1 MTEQPRIAD
10 NKPVDL
16 NAFHFPLHGNR
27 LIEASAGTGKTYTI
41 ANLYLRLVL
50 GHGDGHSAHPEPL
63 SADRI
68 LVVTFTDAAT
78 AELRDR
84 IRARLHDARMDFIAG
99 QSGDKFIQDLIND
112 LDRREERIALLLAA
126 ERQMDEAAV
135 FTIHGFCQRMLKQHA
150 FESGTLF
157 TSELITDETSL
168 LQQTAADFWRRHFYP
183 VDKPLAS
190 LTRDLWKTPADL
202 LNSIRSWLGKSNL
215 EVIRGELPDSV
226 ESFKQT
232 YMDSVIAVKTLWQQ
246 ERQTI
251 EDRLRSAGLKK
262 RSKALSR
269 LDEMSR
275 FINGSGLQPS
285 LGSSKDGWEI
295 YSSEALKKDTTKAG
309 TPPEHKV
316 FELIDQLVARPLSI
330 KDAWSGMIRDQALAE
345 IRTKVSEL
353 KLRKHQ
359 MAFDDLLI
367 NLGRALDKDVN
378 GTLANAIREQFP
390 VAMIDEFQDTDPLQY
405 RIFSQIYGDGNAKE
419 AGLFM
424 IGDPKQAIYAFRGAD
439 IFTYMQARQQVSAH
453 YTLGMNWRSTSNM
466 VSAVNTLFKI
476 DNPFLFNDI
485 PFLPVAPSPK
495 ADNSRLLLE
504 GKPVNALQIWLQQG
518 DEKPVVSNENYEAA
532 MAQATANQ
540 INRLLTDAN
549 INECVIEKD
558 GEQTPLQAG
567 DIAVLVRTGRQG
579 LKIRDALNE
588 QNIACVY
595 LSNKESVF
603 DCQEAV
609 DLQRLLAA
617 CLSPTDERTLRS
629 ALATPLLALSA
640 SALDQ
645 LNQNEEL
652 WEQRV
657 EEFSRY
663 KELWD
668 RYGVLPM
675 LRQLIH
681 QNRIAERLLGSSTG
695 GERQLTD
702 LLHLGELL
710 ASASQEQETPHALLR
725 WLTEHNQSPDNNAD
739 EQQLHLESE
748 RNLVKIVTIHK
759 SKGLEYNVCFLPFAC
774 SYRETKE
781 PVFHDL
787 KKGRTQLDLS
797 GDPDAAD
804 KADHER
810 LAEDLRLMYVAMTRS
825 VHCCYVGV
833 APLKKGNS
841 GKDPVTDLH
850 KSAFGK
856 LLDKDTLKPS
866 DLTARLQALDEEH
879 AFIELSE
886 PPLEPLP
893 AFQPVDDNTETLA
906 ARSFSGSIE
915 KDWWM
920 TSYSALSKTAHSS
933 SAQIHTSASDE
944 QPGIDMEV
952 QEESAAKP
960 ESPTV
965 EHSIFTFPKGAR
977 PGTFMHTLFERL
989 TPVNSTPEQM
999 PQFVN
1004 EQLQLEGLGE
1014 EWCDTLVTMLT
1025 HCLDAPLD
1033 GEHMTL
1039 RSLPE
1044 RARKV
1049 EMEFYLPLSELKAHK
1064 LNILL
1069 QRHDPL
1075 SAKAAPLAFSTLKGM
1090 LKGFIDLVFE
1100 YQGRWYVLDY
1110 KSNWLGEQYSDYS
1123 RARMEQMMI
1132 EHRYDLQYQLYSLA
1146 LHRLLKTRL
1155 PDYSFEQHFGGVVY
1169 LFLRGVQ
1176 SNDSDRHGIYDTRP
1190 KQALIEAMDNLF
1202 AGDLFAGELSTGE
1215 DE

>member
-1 MTEQPRIAD
+1 MNDI
-10 NKPVDL
+10 KPVNLDAL
-16 NAFHFPLHGNR
+16 HFPLHGNR

-50 GHGDGHSAHPEPL
+50 GHGDDHSAHPNPL

-84 IRARLHDARMDFIAG
+84 IRARLHKARLDFMEG
-99 QSGDKFIQDLIND
+99 QSDDAFIQTLIES

-135 FTIHGFCQRMLKQHA
+135 FTIHGFCQRMLRQHA

-157 TSELITDETSL
+157 TSELITDETNL

-183 VDKPLAS
+183 VEKPLAS
-190 LTRDLWKTPADL
+190 LTRDLWKTPVEL
-202 LNSIRSWLGKSNL
+202 LGNIRSWLGKDSL
-215 EVIRGELPDSV
+215 EVILGSLPDSV
-226 ESFKQT
+226 DTFRKT
-232 YMDSVIAVKTLWQQ
+232 YLDRITAIKALWQQ
-246 ERQTI
+246 DQQNI
-251 EDRLRSAGLKK
+251 EDLLRSTGLKK
-262 RSKALSR
+262 NSRALSR
-269 LDEMSR
+269 LEAMNEFVAS
-275 FINGSGLQPS
+275 SGLQPVLS
-285 LGSSKDGWEI
+285 KQKDGWEV
-295 YSSEALKKDTTKAG
+295 YSTERLKKDTTKAG
-309 TPPEHKV
+309 TVPEHNV
-316 FELIDQLVARPLSI
+316 FNLIDRLIELPLSV
-330 KDAWSGMIRDQALAE
+330 KEAWSGMILNQALAE
-345 IRTKVSEL
+345 IRTKAREL
-353 KLRKHQ
+353 KQRQHQ
-359 MAFDDLLI
+359 MSFDDLLI
-367 NLGRALDKDVN
+367 NLGKALDNDTN

-405 RIFSQIYGDGNAKE
+405 RIFSQIYGDGSSQN

-453 YTLGMNWRSTSNM
+453 YTLGTNWRSTSHM
-466 VSAVNTLFKI
+466 VKAANTLFTRV

-485 PFLPVAPSPK
+485 PFLSVDASPK
-495 ADNSRLLLE
+495 ADSARLLLE
-504 GKPVNALQIWLQQG
+504 GKPVPALQLWHQQG
-518 DEKPVVSNENYEAA
+518 IEKPVVGSDDYQSV

-549 INECVIEKD
+549 INECVIETNGK
-558 GEQTPLQAG
+558 TAPLQAG

-579 LKIRDALNE
+579 LKIRDALNA

-603 DCQEAV
+603 DCQEAT

-640 SALDQ
+640 PTLDQ
-645 LNQNEEL
+645 LNQDEDL
-652 WEQRV
+652 WERRV

-663 KELWD
+663 KETWD
-668 RYGVLPM
+668 RLGVLPM

-681 QNRIAERLLGSSTG
+681 NNRIAERLLGDSSL
-695 GERQLTD
+695 GERRLTD

-725 WLTEHNQSPDNNAD
+725 WLSEHIQSPNHNAD

-748 RNLVKIVTIHK
+748 RNLVQIVTIHK

-774 SYRETKE
+774 DFKE
-781 PVFHDL
+781 AKDPVFHDQ

-797 GDPDAAD
+797 GESDSVA

-810 LAEDLRLMYVAMTRS
+810 LAEDLRLMYVAITRS
-825 VHCCYVGV
+825 VHCCYVGI
-833 APLKKGNS
+833 APLKKGQA
-841 GKDPVTDLH
+841 GKNPVTDLP
-850 KSAFGK
+850 KSALGQ
-856 LLDKDTLKPS
+856 LLDKSDFITPA
-866 DLTARLQALDEEH
+866 DLTAHLQALDEAHE
-879 AFIELSE
+879 FIELTP
-886 PPLEPLP
+886 PPLDALP
-893 AFQPVDDNTETLA
+893 AFKPLDDHTETLS
-906 ARSFSGSIE
+906 ARTFHGRIQ
-915 KDWWM
+915 KDWWV
-920 TSYSALSKTAHSS
+920 TSYSALSKTAH
-933 SAQIHTSASDE
+933 AASGQPQPAANNE
-944 QPGIDMEV
+944 QPGLDMEV
-952 QEESAAKP
+952 QEEAAVKS
-960 ESPTV
+960 ESPQF

-989 TPVNSTPEQM
+989 TPINSTPEQI
-999 PQFVN
+999 PQFVQ

-1014 EWCDTLVTMLT
+1014 EWTDTLVTMLT

-1033 GEHMTL
+1033 GQQLTL
-1039 RSLPE
+1039 RNLPE
-1044 RARKV
+1044 QAKKI
-1049 EMEFYLPLSELKAHK
+1049 EMEFYLPLSRLKANE
-1064 LNILL
+1064 LNQLL
-1069 QRHDPL
+1069 QQYDPL
-1075 SAKAAPLAFSTLKGM
+1075 ATKAAPLGFSTLQGM

-1100 YQGRWYVLDY
+1100 YEGRWYVLDY

-1155 PDYSFEQHFGGVVY
+1155 PGYDYEHHFGGVIY

-1176 SNDSDRHGIYDTRP
+1176 SNDSDQHGIYDTRP
-1190 KQALIEAMDNLF
+1190 KKALIEAMDK
-1202 AGDLFAGELSTGE
+1202 LFAGETDGGSH
-1215 DE
+1215 

>member
-1 MTEQPRIAD
+1 MTEQTQIAD
-10 NKPVDL
+10 NIPENLDAL
-16 NAFHFPLHGNR
+16 RFPLHGNR

-50 GHGDGHSAHPEPL
+50 GHGDDDSAHPEPL

-99 QSGDKFIQDLIND
+99 QSSDPFIQDLINA

-183 VDKPLAS
+183 VDKALAN
-190 LTRDLWKTPADL
+190 LTRSLWNTPADL
-202 LNSIRSWLGKSNL
+202 LGSIRSWLGKHNL
-215 EVIRGELPDSV
+215 EVIRGDLPDSV
-226 ESFKQT
+226 ESFQQNWL
-232 YMDSVIAVKTLWQQ
+232 DPVIAVKALWKQEQQ
-246 ERQTI
+246 AI
-251 EDRLRSAGLKK
+251 EDLLHNAGLKK
-262 RSKALSR
+262 NSKALTY
-269 LDEMSR
+269 LDEMNG
-275 FINGSGLQPS
+275 FIHSSSLNPS
-285 LGSSKDGWEI
+285 LGKSKYGWEV
-295 YSSEALKKDTTKAG
+295 YSPEALKKDTKKAG

-316 FELIDQLVARPLSI
+316 FELIGQLVEQPLSA
-330 KDAWSGMIRDQALAE
+330 KNAWSGMIRDQALAE
-345 IRTKVSEL
+345 IRTKVREL

-359 MAFDDLLI
+359 MAFDDLLA
-367 NLGRALDKDVN
+367 NLGRALENDVN
-378 GTLANAIREQFP
+378 GTLASAIREQFP

-405 RIFSQIYGDGNAKE
+405 RIFSHIYGDGSSKD
-419 AGLFM
+419 AGLLM

-453 YTLGMNWRSTSNM
+453 YTLGTNWRSTSNM
-466 VSAVNTLFKI
+466 INAVNTLFDQV
-476 DNPFLFNDI
+476 DNPFLYENI
-485 PFLPVAPSPK
+485 PFLQVRHSDR

-504 GKPVNALQIWLQQG
+504 GKPVTALQIWLQQG
-518 DEKPVVSNENYEAA
+518 DEKPVVSSGSYESV

-549 INECVIEKD
+549 INECVIEKK

-579 LKIRDALNE
+579 LIIRDALNA

-617 CLSPTDERTLRS
+617 CLTPTEERTLRS

-640 SALDQ
+640 STLDE

-681 QNRIAERLLGSSTG
+681 QNRISERLLGDSTS
-695 GERQLTD
+695 GERQLTN

-725 WLTEHNQSPDNNAD
+725 WLAEHSQSPDNNAD

-774 SYRETKE
+774 SHRNATE
-781 PVFHDL
+781 PVFHDQN
-787 KKGRTQLDLS
+787 KGRTQLDLS
-797 GDPDAAD
+797 GDPDALS

-856 LLDKDTLKPS
+856 LLDKGDTIKPS
-866 DLTARLQALDEEH
+866 DLTARLQAMDEKH
-879 AFIELSE
+879 TFIEVSE

-893 AFQPVDDNTETLA
+893 AFQPVDDHTETLA

-915 KDWWM
+915 KNWWM

-933 SAQIHTSASDE
+933 SGQPHTSASDE

-952 QEESAAKP
+952 QEESAVKP
-960 ESPTV
+960 ESTTV

-989 TPVNSTPEQM
+989 TPTHSTPELM

-1025 HCLDAPLD
+1025 NCLDAPLD
-1033 GEHMTL
+1033 GQQMTL

-1044 RARKV
+1044 QARKV
-1049 EMEFYLPLSELKAHK
+1049 EMEFYLPLSELNAYK
-1064 LNILL
+1064 LNTLL
-1069 QRHDPL
+1069 QQHDPL
-1075 SAKAAPLAFSTLKGM
+1075 SAKAAPLAFSNLKGM
-1090 LKGFIDLVFE
+1090 LKGFIDLTFE

-1155 PDYSFEQHFGGVVY
+1155 PGYNFEQHFGGVIY

-1202 AGDLFAGELSTGE
+1202 AGE
-1215 DE
+1215 DK

>member
-1 MTEQPRIAD
+1 M
-10 NKPVDL
+10 
-16 NAFHFPLHGNR
+16 
-27 LIEASAGTGKTYTI
+27 
-41 ANLYLRLVL
+41 
-50 GHGDGHSAHPEPL
+50 
-63 SADRI
+63 
-68 LVVTFTDAAT
+68 
-78 AELRDR
+78 
-84 IRARLHDARMDFIAG
+84 
-99 QSGDKFIQDLIND
+99 
-112 LDRREERIALLLAA
+112 
-126 ERQMDEAAV
+126 

-190 LTRDLWKTPADL
+190 LTLDLWDTPTDL
-202 LNSIRSWLGKSNL
+202 LNSIRSWLGKHNL
-215 EVIRGELPDSV
+215 EVIRGDLPDSV
-226 ESFKQT
+226 ESFQQN
-232 YMDSVIAVKTLWQQ
+232 YIDPIIAVKTLWKQEQQ
-246 ERQTI
+246 AI
-251 EDRLRSAGLKK
+251 EDLLHGAGLKK
-262 RSKALSR
+262 NSKALTY
-269 LDEMSR
+269 LDDMND
-275 FINGSGLQPS
+275 FIHSSSLNPS
-285 LGSSKDGWEI
+285 LGRSKYGWEV
-295 YSSEALKKDTTKAG
+295 YSPEALKKDTKKAG

-316 FELIDQLVARPLSI
+316 FELIGQLAEQPLSV
-330 KDAWSGMIRDQALAE
+330 KHAWSGMIRDQALEE
-345 IRTKVSEL
+345 IRTKVREL

-359 MAFDDLLI
+359 MAFDDLLA
-367 NLGRALDKDVN
+367 NLGRALENDIN
-378 GTLANAIREQFP
+378 GTLASAIREQFP

-405 RIFSQIYGDGNAKE
+405 RIFSQIYGDGSSQD

-453 YTLGMNWRSTSNM
+453 YTLGTNWRSTSNM
-466 VSAVNTLFKI
+466 INAVNTLF
-476 DNPFLFNDI
+476 DQVDDPFLYEDI
-485 PFLPVAPSPK
+485 PFLQVKHSDR

-504 GKPVNALQIWLQQG
+504 GKPVTALQIWLQQD
-518 DEKPVVSNENYEAA
+518 DEKPVVSSGRYESA

-549 INECVIEKD
+549 INECVIEKK

-579 LKIRDALNE
+579 LMIRDALNA

-617 CLSPTDERTLRS
+617 CLAPTDERTLRS

-640 SALDQ
+640 SMLDE

-681 QNRIAERLLGSSTG
+681 QNRIAERLLADSTR

-725 WLTEHNQSPDNNAD
+725 WLTEHSQSPDNNSD

-774 SYRETKE
+774 SHRAATE
-781 PVFHDL
+781 PVFHDQN
-787 KKGRTQLDLS
+787 KGRTQLDLS
-797 GDPDAAD
+797 GDPDALS

-833 APLKKGNS
+833 APLKKGPS

-856 LLDKDTLKPS
+856 LLDKGDTIKPS
-866 DLTARLQALDEEH
+866 DLTARLQAMDEEH
-879 AFIELSE
+879 AFIDVYE
-886 PPLEPLP
+886 PPLEQLP
-893 AFQPVDDNTETLA
+893 AFQPVDDHTETLVA
-906 ARSFSGSIE
+906 KSFTGSIE

-920 TSYSALSKTAHSS
+920 TSYSALSKTAHSNS
-933 SAQIHTSASDE
+933 GQPHTSASDE

-952 QEESAAKP
+952 QEESAVKP
-960 ESPTV
+960 ESPAV

-1025 HCLDAPLD
+1025 NCLDAPLD
-1033 GEHMTL
+1033 GQQMTL

-1044 RARKV
+1044 EARKV

-1064 LNILL
+1064 LNSLL
-1069 QRHDPL
+1069 QQDDPL

-1090 LKGFIDLVFE
+1090 LKGFIDLTFE

-1155 PDYSFEQHFGGVVY
+1155 PDYDFEQHFGGVIY

-1202 AGDLFAGELSTGE
+1202 AGKLTGE